1 MKKYLIKNGLI
12 IDPRNNRQEVGSIYI
27 ENGVI
32 SPVPKNAD
40 KAKDIEII
48 EAGGMWV
55 TPGFIDLHVHF
66 REPGQ
71 TQKEDILTGLLA
83 SVAGGFTTVCTMPN
97 TNPVVD
103 SVDAIKFQLEK
114 ANEAS
119 SGATPTPTATPTT
132 PTPTR
137 TSDNIKILKPLAKLL
152 PVSAITKGLEGQ
164 TLVDIEAN
172 KKAGAVAFT
181 DDGKTIKCEKL
192 KEQSFK
198 IAAKLNVPIFAHCED
213 LSLVDGGQV
222 APDAAKRFGL
232 KPISNESEYTIVK
245 RDIELALKHNARL
258 HICHISTKESIALVR
273 QARQKLADLG
283 KCPDTIT
290 SEVTPHHIALTENDI
305 QTIDTQPSA
314 NFKMSPPLR
323 SEADRQAVLQG
334 LIDGTI
340 ACIATDHAPHTE
352 IEKGLVADTTNNN
365 ASTTNA
371 TTPSKI
377 PFNLAPNGVIGLET
391 ALAVTLTETYHHTS
405 NQPEKNKIQPLD
417 IIAMFT
423 SKPAK
428 IIGLTAC
435 LSVGQKADI
444 TILDPNKKW
453 TPTPQNT
460 ISKSKN
466 SPFYNKQLK
475 GKVITTIVN
484 GQIAFSLK

>member
-258 HICHISTKESIALVR
+258 HICHISTKE
-273 QARQKLADLG
+273 
-283 KCPDTIT
+283 
-290 SEVTPHHIALTENDI
+290 
-305 QTIDTQPSA
+305 
-314 NFKMSPPLR
+314 
-323 SEADRQAVLQG
+323 
-334 LIDGTI
+334 
-340 ACIATDHAPHTE
+340 
-352 IEKGLVADTTNNN
+352 
-365 ASTTNA
+365 
-371 TTPSKI
+371 
-377 PFNLAPNGVIGLET
+377 
-391 ALAVTLTETYHHTS
+391 
-405 NQPEKNKIQPLD
+405 
-417 IIAMFT
+417 
-423 SKPAK
+423 
-428 IIGLTAC
+428 
-435 LSVGQKADI
+435 
-444 TILDPNKKW
+444 
-453 TPTPQNT
+453 
-460 ISKSKN
+460 
-466 SPFYNKQLK
+466 
-475 GKVITTIVN
+475 
-484 GQIAFSLK
+484 